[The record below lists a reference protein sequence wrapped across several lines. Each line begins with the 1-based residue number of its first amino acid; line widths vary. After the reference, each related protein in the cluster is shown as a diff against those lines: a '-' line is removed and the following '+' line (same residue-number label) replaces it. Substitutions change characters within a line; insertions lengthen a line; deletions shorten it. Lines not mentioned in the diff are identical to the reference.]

1 MTDKAV
7 DRQLVDTVV
16 DYITSTDWVSFV
28 ELAGLAESHGVR
40 TEGDRTIEV
49 FPNGIIWAG
58 MSEEFCALVEVIQG
72 DRRVT
77 IDSGDAL
84 SYVVDG
90 GALNL
95 PIAKAA
101 PRDLARG
108 YAKPRW
114 VVSFLRPAA
123 KVRS

>member
-7 DRQLVDTVV
+7 DRQLIDTVV

-28 ELAGLAESHGVR
+28 ELARLAESHGVR

-58 MSEEFCALVEVIQG
+58 MSEEFCALVDAIQK

-84 SYVVDG
+84 SYMVDG

-114 VVSFLRPAA
+114 IVSFLRPAA

>member
-1 MTDKAV
+1 MTDKAEV
-7 DRQLVDTVV
+7 RQLIDAAVS
-16 DYITSTDWVSFV
+16 YITSTDWVSFV
-28 ELAGLAESHGVR
+28 ELAGFAESHGVP
-40 TEGDRTIEV
+40 TKGDYTIEV

-58 MSEEFCALVEVIQG
+58 MSEEFCALVKAIQE

-84 SYVVDG
+84 SYMVDG
-90 GALNL
+90 GALDL

-114 VVSFLRPAA
+114 IVSFLRPATR
-123 KVRS
+123 VRS

>member
-1 MTDKAV
+1 MTDKAE

-40 TEGDRTIEV
+40 TEGDRTIEA

-58 MSEEFCALVEVIQG
+58 MSEEFCALVEAIQK

-84 SYVVDG
+84 SYMVDG
-90 GALNL
+90 GALDL

-123 KVRS
+123 KVR

>member
-1 MTDKAV
+1 MTDTAE
-7 DRQLVDTVV
+7 DRRLIDTVV
-16 DYITSTDWVSFV
+16 NYITSTDWVSFV
-28 ELAGLAESHGVR
+28 ELAGFAESHGVP
-40 TEGDRTIEV
+40 TKGDCVIEA

-58 MSEEFCALVEVIQG
+58 MSEEFCALVEAIHK

-77 IDSGDAL
+77 IDSGNAL
-84 SYVVDG
+84 SYMVDG
-90 GALNL
+90 GALDL

-101 PRDLARG
+101 PRDPARG

-114 VVSFLRPAA
+114 IVSFLRPAA

>member
-7 DRQLVDTVV
+7 DRQLIDTVV

-28 ELAGLAESHGVR
+28 ELARLAESHGVR

-58 MSEEFCALVEVIQG
+58 MSEEFCALVDAIQK

-84 SYVVDG
+84 SYMVDG

-101 PRDLARG
+101 PRDLVRG

-114 VVSFLRPAA
+114 IVSFLRPAA